1 MKNKKTLW
9 IILAVV
15 LLTLSLILL
24 IGKEQ
29 TFKIINFSN
38 ENGVRNTAEKQY
50 LDTIVQVGL
59 DKLELKGITV
69 LVEPM
74 KQNLEIGDYDVEAYI
89 VGNSNQYIIFIKPMS
104 RDKSIEVLS
113 HELIHLFQSE
123 RGKLQKRSNYL
134 IWEGDTIL
142 NPNEIEYGNRPWE
155 KEAFLFGRYLEKE
168 IRRDLIK

>member
-38 ENGVRNTAEKQY
+38 ENGVRNTTEKQY

-74 KQNLEIGDYDVEAYI
+74 KQNLEIGDYGVEAYI
-89 VGNSNQYIIFIKPMS
+89 VGNSKQYIIFIKPMS

-142 NPNEIEYGNRPWE
+142 NPNEIEYGDRPWE
-155 KEAFLFGRYLEKE
+155 KEAFLFGRHLEKE